1 MSLFLNS
8 TSSSLEDPFLVGKN
22 TKSRDNAYIYQKEP
36 KNGIKDV
43 GLKRNKV
50 NFRDPQDSL
59 LNKFLTILKHETN
72 NISFGL
78 GVIDPIYKEFLADFN
93 TKIAGHSSDF
103 TVLEVKTYSLL
114 MIISSLD
121 DFSFSFRN
129 YVDVNR
135 YQKFQF
141 FVIDF
146 GIGRRIL
153 AGGIDY
159 F

>member
-1 MSLFLNS
+1 MFSFLHLP
-8 TSSSLEDPFLVGKN
+8 SSSFEDPFLGGKN
-22 TKSRDNAYIYQKEP
+22 TKNHDNAYRYQEEP
-36 KNGIKDV
+36 EKGINAV
-43 GLKRNKV
+43 GLKRNNV
-50 NFRDPQDSL
+50 NFKHPGDAL
-59 LNKFLTILKHETN
+59 LSQFLIILKHETN

-103 TVLEVKTYSLL
+103 MVLEVKTYSLL